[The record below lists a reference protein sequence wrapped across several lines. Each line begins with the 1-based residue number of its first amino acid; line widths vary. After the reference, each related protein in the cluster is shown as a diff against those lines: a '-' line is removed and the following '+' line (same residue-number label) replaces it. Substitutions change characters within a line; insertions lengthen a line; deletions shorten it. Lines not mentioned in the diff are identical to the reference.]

1 MPQKLTQKEVKDL
14 LGSKVGR
21 RRKAIFFGKEIES
34 LKKGE
39 GLLVTH
45 KEWKDTTKLKTKPS
59 TYYYNKYNKDS
70 KNKILSIASVVNGYL
85 LTKMV

>member
-21 RRKAIFFGKEIES
+21 RRKAIFFGKEIEN

-59 TYYYNKYNKDS
+59 TYYYNKDS
-70 KNKILSIASVVNGYL
+70 KRKILSIASVVDGYL

>member
-1 MPQKLTQKEVKDL
+1 M

-21 RRKAIFFGKEIES
+21 RRKAIFLGKEIEN

-39 GLLVTH
+39 LLLVIY

-70 KNKILSIASVVNGYL
+70 KNKILGIASVINEYL

>member
-1 MPQKLTQKEVKDL
+1 M

-70 KNKILSIASVVNGYL
+70 KNKILSIASVVDGYL

>member
-21 RRKAIFFGKEIES
+21 RRKAIFFGKEIEN

-59 TYYYNKYNKDS
+59 ILNMIL
-70 KNKILSIASVVNGYL
+70 KIALHPKSSF
-85 LTKMV
+85 T